1 MRVKF
6 LLEINVRNKWELNKC
21 IYMEWMILLK
31 YLISKNKYLISK
43 NLTRNRSENNVI
55 RPSK

>member
-1 MRVKF
+1 
-6 LLEINVRNKWELNKC
+6 
-21 IYMEWMILLK
+21 MILVK